1 MKKLI
6 CVITLLILISPV
18 VVMAEQY
25 SSENEHAIYILRAG
39 GGSSGGSGGSGGSGS
54 SSHGHGSNSSSYD
67 NNPISYILNLIIFL
81 VITFIGSII
90 LYIKVLRSAINS
102 KRYLKLLSKKD
113 ISWKYKNIEKQ
124 AITTFY
130 SVQDSWTNMNMEP
143 SKEYMSKKLYDSF
156 VIKLNFMEAN
166 NKRNVLKMINLIDI
180 KPVSIYDDEDNE
192 KDFVWFYIKGF
203 MVDYTI
209 NTETKEKIDGTEFP
223 TSFIEFW
230 EFTRKGKDKWVLSKI
245 KQIDEADTIVFQ
257 QKD

>member
-1 MKKLI
+1 
-6 CVITLLILISPV
+6 
-18 VVMAEQY
+18 MAEQY

-143 SKEYMSKKLYDSF
+143 SN
-156 VIKLNFMEAN
+156 I
-166 NKRNVLKMINLIDI
+166 
-180 KPVSIYDDEDNE
+180 
-192 KDFVWFYIKGF
+192 
-203 MVDYTI
+203 
-209 NTETKEKIDGTEFP
+209 
-223 TSFIEFW
+223 
-230 EFTRKGKDKWVLSKI
+230 
-245 KQIDEADTIVFQ
+245 
-257 QKD
+257 

>member
-25 SSENEHAIYILRAG
+25 SSENEHVIYILRAG

-54 SSHGHGSNSSSYD
+54 SSHGHGSNSGSYD

-90 LYIKVLRSAINS
+90 FYIKVLRSAINS

-156 VIKLNFMEAN
+156 VIKLNFMEVN

-180 KPVSIYDDEDNE
+180 KPVSIYDDEDDE

-245 KQIDEADTIVFQ
+245 KQKDEADTIVFQ

>member
-1 MKKLI
+1 MKKI
-6 CVITLLILISPV
+6 FCIIALLILISPV
-18 VVMAEQY
+18 IVLAEQY

-54 SSHGHGSNSSSYD
+54 SSHGHSNNSSYD
-67 NNPISYILNLIIFL
+67 NNPISYILNLITFL

-113 ISWKYKNIEKQ
+113 VSWKYKNIEKQ

-143 SKEYMSKKLYDSF
+143 SKEYMSKELYESF

-180 KPVSIYDDEDNE
+180 KPISIYDDEDDT

-203 MVDYTI
+203 MIDYTI

-223 TSFIEFW
+223 TSFVEFW

-245 KQIDEADTIVFQ
+245 KQKDEADTIVFQ

>member
-1 MKKLI
+1 MKKI
-6 CVITLLILISPV
+6 FCIIALLMLISPV
-18 VVMAEQY
+18 IVMAEQY

-54 SSHGHGSNSSSYD
+54 SSHGHSNSSSYD
-67 NNPISYILNLIIFL
+67 NNPISYILNLITFL

-113 ISWKYKNIEKQ
+113 VSWKYKNIEKQ

-143 SKEYMSKKLYDSF
+143 SKEYMSKELYESF

-180 KPVSIYDDEDNE
+180 KPISIYDDEDDK

-203 MVDYTI
+203 MIDYTI

-245 KQIDEADTIVFQ
+245 KQKDEAETIVFQ

>member
-25 SSENEHAIYILRAG
+25 SSENEHVIYILRAG
-39 GGSSGGSGGSGGSGS
+39 GGSGGGSGGSGGSGS
-54 SSHGHGSNSSSYD
+54 SSHGHGSNSGSYD

-90 LYIKVLRSAINS
+90 FYIKVLRSAINS

-156 VIKLNFMEAN
+156 VIKLNFMEVN

-180 KPVSIYDDEDNE
+180 KPVSIYDDEDDE

-245 KQIDEADTIVFQ
+245 KQKDEADTIVFQ

>member
-1 MKKLI
+1 MKKI
-6 CVITLLILISPV
+6 IFIIVLLMLISPIF
-18 VVMAEQY
+18 VMTKQNSY
-25 SSENEHAIYILRAG
+25 KNGPTTYILRAG
-39 GGSSGGSGGSGGSGS
+39 GGSSGGSGGSGS
-54 SSHGHGSNSSSYD
+54 SSHGHRTHGNSSHA
-67 NNPISYILNLIIFL
+67 NNPISYIINLITFL
-81 VITFIGSII
+81 IIAFIGSII

-166 NKRNVLKMINLIDI
+166 NKKNILKMINLIDI
-180 KPVSIYDDEDNE
+180 KPVSIYDDEDDK

-203 MVDYTI
+203 MIDYTI
-209 NTETKEKIDGTEFP
+209 NIETKEKIDGTEFP
-223 TSFIEFW
+223 TIFIEFW
-230 EFTRKGKDKWVLSKI
+230 EFTRKGKDKWILSKI
-245 KQIDEADTIVFQ
+245 RQKDEADTIVFQ